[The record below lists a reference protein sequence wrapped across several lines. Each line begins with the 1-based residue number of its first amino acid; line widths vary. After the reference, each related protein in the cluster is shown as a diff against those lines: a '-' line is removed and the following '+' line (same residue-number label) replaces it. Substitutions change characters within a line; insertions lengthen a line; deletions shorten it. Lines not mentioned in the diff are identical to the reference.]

1 MKKKLAML
9 LVLILSMTALTACG
23 RDDTAT
29 PDTSKETPVVE
40 TPAAQ
45 SNTVVKDFIELTL
58 SNGWI
63 HNAER
68 SNSSI
73 YLVIADSEST
83 PKPEIQISASSLRT
97 PNDQIAAW
105 MDIYSSAPTPPV
117 QIDNFT
123 VNGIEYM
130 GLLRDSEVGKYYH
143 LTTSRGDF
151 NPDEKGSITVEL
163 YYTDLEQVKPIMET
177 FVIIPKAE

>member
-1 MKKKLAML
+1 MKKKLAIL

-23 RDDTAT
+23 GDDTAT
-29 PDTSKETPVVE
+29 PDTSKETPTVE
-40 TPAAQ
+40 TPAAP

-58 SNGWI
+58 SDGWT
-63 HNAER
+63 HDAER
-68 SNSSI
+68 SNYTI
-73 YLVIADSEST
+73 YLKKSDSEATS
-83 PKPEIQISASSLRT
+83 KPEIEISSSSLRT

-123 VNGIEYM
+123 VNGIEYI

-143 LTTSRGDF
+143 LTTSRGDL

-163 YYTDLEQVKPIMET
+163 KYTDLEQVKPIMET
-177 FVIIPKAE
+177 FVIIP